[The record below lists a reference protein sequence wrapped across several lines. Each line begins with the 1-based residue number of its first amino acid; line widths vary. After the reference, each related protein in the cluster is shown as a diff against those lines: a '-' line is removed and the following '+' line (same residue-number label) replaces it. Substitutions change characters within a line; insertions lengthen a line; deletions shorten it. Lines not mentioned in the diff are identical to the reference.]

1 MSTEN
6 ATTAPES
13 VSQDA
18 EVIQE
23 SSDNSENLEA
33 SPISEDIN
41 EVIQD
46 AKDSG
51 ATKEEIKN
59 LKRIFELKVNGK
71 TFKKEIDLSNEK
83 ELIRELQLAA
93 AGREAMNETAELK
106 KLFSQEIGRMKQD
119 PWAVLEELG
128 LNPDELAE
136 MRIQQRIEEMKKS
149 PEQIENEKMR
159 KELDD
164 ARKKLKEREE
174 KEAEFSKRQLE
185 DQVAKELDEQ
195 IIQTLDAHKDISASP
210 KVVGRIAE
218 TMLWAMENG
227 FDDVT
232 PEDVIPT
239 VKNELRKEINDL
251 LSNLPEE
258 FLEEYIGQKNVER
271 MRKKR
276 VDAAKQ
282 AKQVNTISNV
292 KPKTNEVKKEEEP
305 KKKRS
310 LEDFMRLY

>member
-1 MSTEN
+1 
-6 ATTAPES
+6 
-13 VSQDA
+13 
-18 EVIQE
+18 
-23 SSDNSENLEA
+23 
-33 SPISEDIN
+33 
-41 EVIQD
+41 
-46 AKDSG
+46 
-51 ATKEEIKN
+51 
-59 LKRIFELKVNGK
+59 
-71 TFKKEIDLSNEK
+71 
-83 ELIRELQLAA
+83 
-93 AGREAMNETAELK
+93 MNETAELK

-174 KEAEFSKRQLE
+174 KEADFSKRQLE

-282 AKQVNTISNV
+282 AKQVTTISNV

>member
-1 MSTEN
+1 MSEQVAAQAAEPTIEAN
-6 ATTAPES
+6 SQEESAQPETS
-13 VSQDA
+13 G
-18 EVIQE
+18 EIQA
-23 SSDNSENLEA
+23 SDN
-33 SPISEDIN
+33 
-41 EVIQD
+41 IQD
-46 AKDSG
+46 AVEAAVENG
-51 ATKEEIKN
+51 ASKKEIKDII
-59 LKRIFELKVNGK
+59 RTFELKVNGK
-71 TFKKEIDLSNEK
+71 NITKKINLSNEK

-174 KEAEFSKRQLE
+174 KEADFSKRQFE
-185 DQVAKELDEQ
+185 DQIAKELDEQ